1 MTNLPF
7 PVPQS
12 LATYVE
18 QFDNDPEKATHKLER
33 HLKKRGLDA
42 VGHFLLAW
50 FYHNQGEREKAV
62 KNALKA
68 KNYAPGSPLMEHLH
82 YYLVHPQSFDAW
94 VPNDSQQH
102 TTGVSRKP
110 EEARYILDLDALIA
124 KLSRIESQRIKAK
137 KNSSIDGKDLSQ
149 ASRKVDD
156 IVSETLAG
164 IHEKQG
170 KLNIAIESYKKL
182 KHKHPDRAAHYD
194 EQIKRLETQIQEK
207 EEHRAPGSSS
217 SEDQKQS
224 EE

>member
-1 MTNLPF
+1 MANLPF

-18 QFDNDPEKATHKLER
+18 QFDDHPEKATRKLEK

-50 FYHNQGEREKAV
+50 FHHNRGNREKAV

-94 VPNDSQQH
+94 IPKDPTQH
-102 TTGVSRKP
+102 RKTVSRQP
-110 EEARYILDLDALIA
+110 EEARYVLDLDALIA
-124 KLSRIESQRIKAK
+124 KLSQIESQRIKADQNTK
-137 KNSSIDGKDLSQ
+137 VDGRDLSQ
-149 ASRKVDD
+149 ASREVDD

-170 KLNIAIESYKKL
+170 KLKVAVESYRKL
-182 KHKHPDRAAHYD
+182 KKKNPNRSDYYD
-194 EQIKRLETQIQEK
+194 EQIARLEAQI
-207 EEHRAPGSSS
+207 EEASHKAPPRSSS
-217 SEDQKQS
+217 NDT
-224 EE
+224 EEE